1 MFHSGGCVANPV
13 CFYATAQEDQEMAHS
28 AYDEL
33 KWRGLVY
40 DNTESVPELLS
51 HPPATIYT
59 GFDATA
65 DSLHVGHMVPLL
77 TLGRLQRCGHIP
89 IAVAGGGTSMI
100 GDPSGKAAERQLLSH
115 EIIEANIEAIKLQLA
130 HFLDFKVQK
139 NTALLVNNADWLL
152 SLKLVDFLRD
162 VGKYFTV
169 NYMISKDSVK
179 MRLDR
184 EDGISF
190 TEFSYMLL
198 QSYDF
203 LHLFDHFN
211 CTLQAGG
218 SDQWG
223 NITAGVELIRRMRG
237 KPAGALVYPL
247 ITKADGTKFGKTES
261 GAVWLS
267 PQRTSPYRFYQF
279 WLNTDDRDAINYL
292 KFFTW
297 LSEDDMRE
305 LANAVQQQP
314 EQREAQR
321 RLAREMTRMVH
332 DETALQKAEQA
343 SQVLFGGEVT
353 GLSGSEV
360 ADIFA
365 DVPSGEVPGQKL
377 QGEGLTVVDILL
389 ECQVVPSKGEARRA
403 IEAGGIYL
411 NNRRIAD
418 VAARITSADVIDNQF
433 LVLRRGRKNYWLIR
447 ITPY

>member
-1 MFHSGGCVANPV
+1 M
-13 CFYATAQEDQEMAHS
+13 AQS
-28 AYDEL
+28 AFDEL

-40 DNTESVPELLS
+40 DSTESVPEMLS
-51 HPPATIYT
+51 SGRVSAYN

-77 TLGRLQRCGHIP
+77 ALARLQRFGHIP

-100 GDPSGKAAERQLLSH
+100 GDPSGRTDERQLLSR
-115 EIIEANIEAIKLQLA
+115 EIIESNIETIKQQLS
-130 HFLDFKVQK
+130 HFLDFEIKT

-152 SLKLVDFLRD
+152 SLNLVDFLRD
-162 VGKYFTV
+162 IGKHFTV

-203 LHLFDHFN
+203 LHLCDHYN
-211 CTLQAGG
+211 CTLQTGG

-247 ITKADGTKFGKTES
+247 ITKADGTKFGKTAS

-267 PQRTSPYRFYQF
+267 AQRTSPYRFYQF
-279 WLNTDDRDAINYL
+279 WLNTDDRDVVNYL
-292 KFFTW
+292 KYFTW
-297 LSEDDMRE
+297 LGQDDIRE
-305 LANAVQQQP
+305 LEAAVAGHP

-321 RLAREMTRMVH
+321 RLAREITRMVH

-343 SQVLFGGEVT
+343 TQVLFGGEIT
-353 GLSGSEV
+353 GLSAAEV

-365 DVPSGEVPGQKL
+365 EVPSGDVARAKL
-377 QGEGLTVVDILL
+377 QGDGMSAADLLL
-389 ECQVVPSKGEARRA
+389 EVKAVPSKGEARRA
-403 IEAGGIYL
+403 IEAGGVYL
-411 NNRRIAD
+411 NNHRVSDAASKVTTAD
-418 VAARITSADVIDNQF
+418 AIDNQF
-433 LVLRRGRKNYWLIR
+433 IVLRRGRKNYWLVR
-447 ITPY
+447 LTS

>member
-1 MFHSGGCVANPV
+1 
-13 CFYATAQEDQEMAHS
+13 MAHS
-28 AYDEL
+28 AFDEL

-40 DNTESVPELLS
+40 DNTESVPEMLS
-51 HPPATIYT
+51 SGPVTAYN

-65 DSLHVGHMVPLL
+65 DSLHVGHLVPLMAL
-77 TLGRLQRCGHIP
+77 ARLQRYGHIP
-89 IAVAGGGTSMI
+89 VAVAGGGTSMI
-100 GDPSGKAAERQLLSH
+100 GDPSGRAAERQLLSR
-115 EIIEANIEAIKLQLA
+115 ETIESNIAIIKQQLA
-130 HFLDFKVQK
+130 HFLDFEVKA
-139 NTALLVNNADWLL
+139 NPALLVNNADWLL
-152 SLKLVDFLRD
+152 SLNLVDFLRD
-162 VGKYFTV
+162 VGKHFTV

-203 LHLFDHFN
+203 LHLCDHYN
-211 CTLQAGG
+211 CTLQTGG

-237 KPAGALVYPL
+237 KSAGALVYPL
-247 ITKADGTKFGKTES
+247 ITKADGTKFGKTEA

-267 PQRTSPYRFYQF
+267 PLRTSPYRFYQF
-279 WLNTDDRDAINYL
+279 WVNTDDRDVISYL

-297 LSEDDMRE
+297 LGEEEIRR
-305 LANAVQQQP
+305 LAEAVEKQP

-321 RLAREMTRMVH
+321 RLAQEMTRMVH

-353 GLSGSEV
+353 GLSGAEV

-365 DVPSGEVPGQKL
+365 DVPSGEMASGRL
-377 QGEGLTVVDILL
+377 QGEGVTSADLLLDCRVVL
-389 ECQVVPSKGEARRA
+389 SKGEARRA
-403 IEAGGIYL
+403 IEAGGIYV
-411 NNRRIAD
+411 NNRRITDAGH
-418 VAARITSADVIDNQF
+418 RITQADVIDNQF
-433 LVLRRGRKNYWLIR
+433 IVLRRGRKNYWLIR
-447 ITPY
+447 LVQ

>member
-1 MFHSGGCVANPV
+1 
-13 CFYATAQEDQEMAHS
+13 MAHS

-40 DNTESVPELLS
+40 ENTESVPELLS

-77 TLGRLQRCGHIP
+77 ALGRLQRCGHIP

-100 GDPSGKAAERQLLSH
+100 GDPSGKAIERQLLSR
-115 EIIEANIEAIKLQLA
+115 EAIESNIEAIKLQLA
-130 HFLDFKVQK
+130 HFLDFEAKT

-152 SLKLVDFLRD
+152 SLNLVDFLRD

-169 NYMISKDSVK
+169 NYMINKESVK

-203 LHLFDHFN
+203 LHLCDHFN

-237 KPAGALVYPL
+237 KSAGALVYPL

-279 WLNTDDRDAINYL
+279 WLNTDDRDVVSYL
-292 KFFTW
+292 RFFTW
-297 LSEDDMRE
+297 LSEDDIRE
-305 LANAVQQQP
+305 LEAAVRQNP
-314 EQREAQR
+314 EQRDAQR

-353 GLSGSEV
+353 GLSGAEV

-365 DVPSGEVPGQKL
+365 DVPSGEISSRKL
-377 QGEGLTVVDILL
+377 QGEGLTVVDVLL
-389 ECQVVPSKGEARRA
+389 ECRVVPSKGEARRA
-403 IEAGGIYL
+403 IEAGGIYM
-411 NNRRIAD
+411 NNRR
-418 VAARITSADVIDNQF
+418 VAQVATRVTSADVIDQQF
-433 LVLRRGRKNYWLIR
+433 IVLRRGRKNYWLIR
-447 ITPY
+447 ITD

>member
-1 MFHSGGCVANPV
+1 MVQ
-13 CFYATAQEDQEMAHS
+13 T

-33 KWRGLVY
+33 KWRGLVK
-40 DNTESVPELLS
+40 DNTESVPEMLAHGPVS
-51 HPPATIYT
+51 AYT

-77 TLGRLQRCGHIP
+77 TLARLQRFGHIP

-100 GDPSGKAAERQLLSH
+100 GDPSGKSAERQLLSR
-115 EIIEANIEAIKLQLA
+115 EIIESNIECIKKQLSR
-130 HFLDFKVQK
+130 FLDFETKT

-152 SLKLVDFLRD
+152 SLNLVDFLRD
-162 VGKYFTV
+162 IGKYFTV
-169 NYMISKDSVK
+169 NYMINKDSVK
-179 MRLDR
+179 TRLDR

-261 GAVWLS
+261 GSVWLS
-267 PQRTSPYRFYQF
+267 ASRTSPYRFYQF
-279 WLNTDDRDAINYL
+279 WLNTDDRDVIHYL

-297 LSEDDMRE
+297 LSKNDVHE
-305 LANAVQQQP
+305 LEAEVKENP
-314 EQREAQR
+314 EKREAQR
-321 RLAREMTRMVH
+321 RLAREMTRMLH
-332 DETALQKAEQA
+332 EETAMAKAEQA
-343 SQVLFGGEVT
+343 AQVLFGGEIA
-353 GLSGSEV
+353 GLSAVEV

-365 DVPSGEVPGQKL
+365 EVPSGDVPGGKL
-377 QGEGLTVVDILL
+377 QGPGLSVVDLL
-389 ECQVVPSKGEARRA
+389 VECKVAPSKGEARRA
-403 IEAGGIYL
+403 VEAGGIYI
-411 NNRRIAD
+411 NNHRVSD
-418 VAARITSADVIDNQF
+418 AALKVTSADAIDHQF
-433 LVLRRGRKNYWLIR
+433 IVLRKGRKNYWLVR
-447 ITPY
+447 ITH